1 MMKIP
6 YDQILEIRF
15 MKNEIDKT
23 HKTKLAK
30 WFFEK
35 GYYYNCRP
43 IIRKLEASLDK
54 PNFINPS
61 EIISFANFVY
71 ETFVENGNIS
81 AIAKS
86 NFGKGMYCEI
96 SFKNIGVVIK
106 ANEWSHLLSVTQ
118 HTKDKEI
125 KKEYVALNTYIEV
138 GKKVYEEMVNYIIRY
153 LKGE

>member
-15 MKNEIDKT
+15 MQDEIDRT
-23 HKTKLAK
+23 YKTKLAK

-61 EIISFANFVY
+61 EIISFANFVHG
-71 ETFVENGNIS
+71 TSVKDSSIS
-81 AIAKS
+81 VITRS

-96 SFKNIGVVIK
+96 SFKNISVDIR
-106 ANEWSHLLSVTQ
+106 ANEWSHLLSATQ

-125 KKEYVALNTYIEV
+125 RKEYVALNTYVEI

>member
-1 MMKIP
+1 M
-6 YDQILEIRF
+6 Y
-15 MKNEIDKT
+15 
-23 HKTKLAK
+23 
-30 WFFEK
+30 
-35 GYYYNCRP
+35 
-43 IIRKLEASLDK
+43 S
-54 PNFINPS
+54 
-61 EIISFANFVY
+61 
-71 ETFVENGNIS
+71 TFVENGNIS

-86 NFGKGMYCEI
+86 NFGKGMYFEI
-96 SFKNIGVVIK
+96 SFKNIGVDIK